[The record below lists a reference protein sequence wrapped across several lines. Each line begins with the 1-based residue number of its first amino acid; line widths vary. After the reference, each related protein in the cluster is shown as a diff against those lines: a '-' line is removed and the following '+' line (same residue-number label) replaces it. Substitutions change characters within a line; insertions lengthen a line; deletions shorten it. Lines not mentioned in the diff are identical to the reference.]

1 VDCSIRGLPLWHL
14 FVDRPLGTFVDCPH
28 GQPLSCFALVA
39 HRGYLIVSP
48 PSRAT
53 YRVYRH
59 HSFNRPLMSGPK
71 YGTWLL
77 TSSPPTQARS
87 RDGRHQLFCGYFCGR
102 RRFRSLGGASSIL
115 LFAFSN
121 RVVADARL
129 LAWTSST
136 SCWPGRKRETSAVWC
151 FRRSTLRLA
160 YSLHL

>member
-1 VDCSIRGLPLWHL
+1 MDCSIRGLPLWHL

-71 YGTWLL
+71 YGIWLL
-77 TSSPPTQARS
+77 TSSPPTQARP
-87 RDGRHQLFCGYFCGR
+87 RDGRHWLSPWLLLRTEAFPIHWQTV
-102 RRFRSLGGASSIL
+102 IH
-115 LFAFSN
+115 LFAFGN